1 MKTIVTQIG
10 TQMKHLLVI
19 NHKFTSQFFVRH
31 TVLPFKMNTNLHANK
46 MVMLFGFHIKNSPLA
61 EYLTL

>member
-1 MKTIVTQIG
+1 
-10 TQMKHLLVI
+10 MKHLLVI
-19 NHKFTSQFFVRH
+19 NHKFISQFFVRH
-31 TVLPFKMNTNLHANK
+31 TVLPLKMNTNLHANK